1 MTLRTD
7 LGDQGKQSLK
17 EMEKR
22 TRKMVRKSLNYL
34 RGNILLQIMLLYG
47 IFYQIAFFWLER
59 RNVRVHLITS
69 ELDEE
74 IPFCEYFIIPYFL
87 WFIYIAITAV
97 YFICVNKD
105 YEESKRYVL
114 SFCAGMTVFLLVS
127 LIYPNG
133 QNLRPQLGPGGSV
146 FIEAV
151 RLLYRIDTPTN
162 ILPSMHV
169 YVTVA
174 NSIAL
179 CRQEPIR
186 RRKCLVAGIWVLSIS
201 IILSTLFLKQH
212 CVLDVVSALGLS
224 AVCFRLVYRRERLYV
239 YGRDKRR
246 LESA

>member
-1 MTLRTD
+1 
-7 LGDQGKQSLK
+7 
-17 EMEKR
+17 
-22 TRKMVRKSLNYL
+22 MVRKSLDYL
-34 RGNILLQIMLLYG
+34 RRNVLLRIMLLYG
-47 IFYQIAFFWLER
+47 IFYQAAFFWLEKR
-59 RNVRVHLITS
+59 DVRVHLITS

-87 WFIYIAITAV
+87 WFVYIAVTTI
-97 YFICVNKD
+97 YFVCFSKD

-114 SFCAGMTVFLLVS
+114 SFCAGMTVFLVVS
-127 LIYPNG
+127 FLYPNG
-133 QNLRPQLGPGGSV
+133 QDLRPQLGRGGSV
-146 FIEAV
+146 FTEAV
-151 RLLYRIDTPTN
+151 RFLYRIDTPTN

-179 CRQEPIR
+179 YRQETIR
-186 RRKCLVAGIWVLSIS
+186 RRKGLVAGIWVLSIS

-212 CVLDVVSALGLS
+212 CVLDVVSALGLNV
-224 AVCFRLVYRRERLYV
+224 VCYRLVYRRERLYL